1 MKSLHVVRFA
11 RGPALRS
18 VAAAALLAASAAAA
32 ASAAS
37 AFYVVVPVPN
47 RTAAAQN
54 IAVSLGGTSL
64 PAAMVGQ
71 PYAAFDFNRLLAV
84 TGDPG
89 YFGYG
94 VRWSVASGSLPAG
107 LTLGADGRLSG
118 TPTGAGTST
127 FQVMASYKTK
137 AGQQSYQIV
146 VANLTVGLASGAPP
160 EAIVGLPY
168 SYDLRSLLTVSGDTT
183 YAGTGVTW
191 SVVSS
196 SLPDGLYLTK
206 DGWIGGTPT
215 AAGSG
220 SVTAR
225 ASYRGVNGDQAY
237 EVVSLAITV
246 TLSDATLPN
255 GKVGAAYSGFDFR
268 PQLVVTGDDAY
279 DISKVTFSSSGL
291 PDGLTL
297 ANGAL
302 SGTPTAKTS
311 PTGDSFQVTA
321 SYKGVTGQQTYT
333 LLVNGQYMDVTAIAT
348 GDAFTCGITT
358 VGGVKCW
365 GSGNQG
371 QLGNGLTSDS
381 RVPVDVI
388 GLSAGVTSIGLGDH
402 HACASTASGAAL
414 CWGYNNYGQLGNGTA
429 TNSSVPVAVVGL
441 SSGVSRVVV
450 GGYHSCVLT
459 STRGAKCW
467 GDNNSGQVGDKSAT
481 PSSVPVDVPGLTSGL
496 IDLSAGQY
504 HTCAITSSGAGMC
517 WGTNTHG
524 EIGDGGAIT
533 SNNTTKSTGPQPVQG
548 LPAASRIAAG
558 AYHTCAIVT
567 SGGVYCWGYNAW
579 GQLGNGTTGD
589 SSVPRAV
596 TGISAGAA
604 TIATGSGFACAKLSS
619 GGVKCWGYNNVKQLG
634 HGTTANSSTP
644 VDVLGL
650 DGTPATLAIG
660 NFANHACVLQN
671 TNAVCWGGNTYG
683 QLGNNSPATSSA
695 PVTVLNP

>member
-1 MKSLHVVRFA
+1 MKSLQVVRFA

-18 VAAAALLAASAAAA
+18 VAAAALLAASAAA
-32 ASAAS
+32 AAS

-64 PAAMVGQ
+64 PAAMVGR

-89 YFGYG
+89 YSGYG

-118 TPTGAGTST
+118 TPTAAETST

-137 AGQQSYQIV
+137 AGQRSYQIV
-146 VANLTVGLASGAPP
+146 VANITVGLASGAPP

-168 SYDLRSLLTVSGDTT
+168 SYDLRSLLTVSGDTN

-191 SVVSS
+191 SIVSS

-206 DGWIGGTPT
+206 DGWIGGTPM
-215 AAGSG
+215 AAGAG

-225 ASYRGVNGDQAY
+225 ATYRGVNGDQAY

-246 TLSDATLPN
+246 TLSGATLPN

-268 PQLVVTGDDAY
+268 PQLAVTGDDAY

-297 ANGAL
+297 ADGAL
-302 SGTPTAKTS
+302 SGTPTAKTA

-348 GDAFTCGITT
+348 GDAFTCAITT

-388 GLSAGVTSIGLGDH
+388 GLTAGVTSIGLGDH

-414 CWGYNNYGQLGNGTA
+414 CWGYNNDGQLGNGTA
-429 TNSSVPVAVVGL
+429 TNSSVPVAVLGL

-467 GDNNSGQVGDKSAT
+467 GDNNSGQVGDNSAT

-533 SNNTTKSTGPQPVQG
+533 SNSTTKSTGPQPVQG

-567 SGGVYCWGYNAW
+567 GGGVYCWGYNAW
-579 GQLGNGTTGD
+579 GQLGNGSTGD

-604 TIATGSGFACAKLSS
+604 AIATGSGFACAKLSA

-634 HGTTANSSTP
+634 NGTTANSSTP

-650 DGTPATLAIG
+650 DGSPATLAIG

-671 TNAVCWGGNTYG
+671 TNALCWGGNTYG